1 MLVLSR
7 KVSERIVINKDIVI
21 TVIDIERGKVR
32 LGIDAPREVSIFRAE
47 LLERK
52 TGDDAPITSE

>member
-7 KVSERIVINKDIVI
+7 KISERIVINKDIVI
-21 TVIDIERGKVR
+21 TVIDIERGKCR
-32 LGIDAPREVSIFRAE
+32 IGIDAPREVSIFRAE

-52 TGDDAPITSE
+52 TGDDTPITSE